1 MPRLT
6 ITNTSDKMIKR
17 ANKTFKPG
25 QTKETYIRDG
35 KIPIIDACKS
45 LEWEYA
51 DPLMELDFDN
61 ITSYTSL
68 ELKEFAQKAGVKN
81 YSKLLKDDLIHELK
95 VKKGLIEPEKEE
107 EEEEEEEWVEESEED
122 EDNS

>member
-6 ITNTSDKMIKR
+6 ITNTSNKMIRR
-17 ANKTFKPG
+17 ANKTFKPR

-35 KIPIIDACKS
+35 KIPIIDACRS
-45 LEWEYA
+45 LDWKYA

-68 ELKEFAQKAGVKN
+68 ELKEFAQKAGIKN

-95 VKKGLIEPEKEE
+95 VKKGLIEPEEE
-107 EEEEEEEWVEESEED
+107 EEEVEESEED